1 MLNPEVIKQLR
12 LSKGYSQENMAMD
25 LGLSQSQYSRRENG
39 TIEFSLNEIRKI
51 CKILDLDL
59 HQTIINLIGTS
70 QDVLSE
76 NEQFKSQTNNLLMDM
91 EKLINETQ
99 LLTLKLKKT
108 LGNKIN

>member
-1 MLNPEVIKQLR
+1 
-12 LSKGYSQENMAMD
+12 MD

-59 HQTIINLIGTS
+59 HQTIVNLMGSTQEI
-70 QDVLSE
+70 E
-76 NEQFKSQTNNLLMDM
+76 NEDEQFKAQTNNLLADM
-91 EKLINETQ
+91 EKLISETQ
-99 LLTLKLKKT
+99 VLTLKLKKT

>member
-1 MLNPEVIKQLR
+1 LNPEVIKQLR
-12 LSKGYSQENMAMD
+12 LNKGYSQENMAMD

-59 HQTIINLIGTS
+59 HQTIVNLMGST
-70 QDVLSE
+70 QDIE
-76 NEQFKSQTNNLLMDM
+76 NQDEQFKMQTNNLLADM
-91 EKLINETQ
+91 EKLISETQ
-99 LLTLKLKKT
+99 VLTLKLKKT

>member
-1 MLNPEVIKQLR
+1 
-12 LSKGYSQENMAMD
+12 MAMD

-59 HQTIINLIGTS
+59 HQTIVNLMGST
-70 QDVLSE
+70 QDIE
-76 NEQFKSQTNNLLMDM
+76 NEDEQFKAQTNNLLADM
-91 EKLINETQ
+91 EKLIGETQ
-99 LLTLKLKKT
+99 VLTLKLKKT

>member
-1 MLNPEVIKQLR
+1 
-12 LSKGYSQENMAMD
+12 MD

-59 HQTIINLIGTS
+59 HQTIVNLMGST
-70 QDVLSE
+70 QDIE
-76 NEQFKSQTNNLLMDM
+76 NEDEQFKAQTNNLLADM
-91 EKLINETQ
+91 EKLIGETQ
-99 LLTLKLKKT
+99 VLTLKLKKT